1 MKEFLVNNILDR
13 YEKSIQSILY
23 YKDRVSRHEE
33 QLRKINKQVQ
43 ELKNEIWVYK
53 AKIEEL
59 ENNKI

>member
-13 YEKSIQSILY
+13 YEKAVQSISY
-23 YKDRVSRHEE
+23 YKDRVGRHEE
-33 QLRKINKQVQ
+33 QLRKINKEVL

-59 ENNKI
+59 ENNQK